1 MSSKPNRHVVMAGD
15 DDVAGTD
22 QPREA
27 VMFEAVQRYRGHD
40 TGRDRTFPA
49 LREREFQIFGLSAL
63 TIVAYR
69 LDDAFLQMNPGT
81 SPGDHLSN
89 GLLPAAILLAAS
101 LAWPIMATSVRAL
114 VSLLIGLLALTT
126 GIATSGYHAYSDGP
140 SGSDWS
146 GLLAIAASIIL
157 LGLGVWL
164 THCAIAKP
172 VRRDWRWAGKRTLV
186 VVGAVAAI
194 LFVVAPI
201 VFATVVTDFPRQD
214 LCCETPADYGLT
226 YENVTFQST
235 DGLELAAWYIPS
247 RNGATIVAVS
257 GVNTR
262 VGAIKHAA
270 MLAERGYGV
279 LLYDKRGT
287 GESEGDPHLFGW
299 DAQPD
304 ITGALDYLE
313 SRPDVDPDRIGAIGL
328 SLGGEILLEA
338 AAHDERIHAVVAD
351 GPGARS
357 IKEEMLSTDSQIN
370 LGVPFI
376 WANNQVIAILSGD
389 DAPERLDHLVA
400 RIAPRPLMLIAA
412 GTGVE
417 PDLMQIYYDAAS
429 EPKTL
434 WEIPESHHIKG
445 LISVPDEYEQRV
457 IEFFDAEL
465 LGKQAKLYP

>member
-1 MSSKPNRHVVMAGD
+1 
-15 DDVAGTD
+15 
-22 QPREA
+22 
-27 VMFEAVQRYRGHD
+27 MFEAVQRYGGRY
-40 TGRDRTFPA
+40 TGYIRTFSA
-49 LREREFQIFGLSAL
+49 LREREFQIFGLSVLA
-63 TIVAYR
+63 IVAYR

-81 SPGDHLSN
+81 SAGDHLGS
-89 GLLPAAILLAAS
+89 GLLPATILLAAL
-101 LAWPIMATSVRAL
+101 LAWPIMATSIRAL
-114 VSLLIGLLALTT
+114 VSLLIGMLALTT

-146 GLLAIAASIIL
+146 GLLAIAAGTVL

-164 THCAIAKP
+164 THRAIAKP
-172 VRRDWRWAGKRTLV
+172 VHRGWRWAGRRTLV
-186 VVGAVAAI
+186 GAGAVVVM
-194 LFVVAPI
+194 LFFVAPI
-201 VFATVVTDFPRQD
+201 VFATIVTDFPRQE
-214 LCCETPADYGLT
+214 LCCETPADYGLA

-338 AAHDERIHAVVAD
+338 AASDERIQAVVAD

-357 IKEEMLSTDSQIN
+357 IKEEMLTDAPTLN
-370 LGVPFI
+370 LGLPFI
-376 WANNQVIAILSGD
+376 WTNNQVIAVLSGD
-389 DAPERLDHLVA
+389 DTPERLDHLVA
-400 RIAPRPLMLIAA
+400 RIAPRPLMLIAS

-417 PDLMQIYYDAAS
+417 PELMQIYYDAAS

-434 WEIPESHHIKG
+434 WNIPESHHIKG
-445 LISVPDEYEQRV
+445 LIAVPDEYEQRV

>member
-1 MSSKPNRHVVMAGD
+1 
-15 DDVAGTD
+15 
-22 QPREA
+22 
-27 VMFEAVQRYRGHD
+27 MFEAVQRYRGLTVGHE
-40 TGRDRTFPA
+40 RTFPV
-49 LREREFQIFGLSAL
+49 LRERETQIFALSAL
-63 TIVAYR
+63 AIVAYR

-81 SPGDHLSN
+81 SAVDHLGS
-89 GLLPAAILLAAS
+89 GLLPAAILLAAL
-101 LAWPIMATSVRAL
+101 LAWPIMATGVRAL
-114 VSLLIGLLALTT
+114 VSLLIGLLALLT

-146 GLLAIAASIIL
+146 GLLAIAAGIVL

-164 THCAIAKP
+164 THRAIAKP
-172 VRRDWRWAGKRTLV
+172 VHRGWRWAGRRTLV
-186 VVGAVAAI
+186 GVATVVVM
-194 LFVVAPI
+194 LYVVAPI
-201 VFATVVTDFPRQD
+201 VFATVVTDFPRQE
-214 LCCETPADYGLT
+214 LCCETPAAYGLA
-226 YENVTFQST
+226 YEDVTFQSA

-247 RNGATIVAVS
+247 HNGATIVAVS

-299 DAQPD
+299 DAQLD
-304 ITGALDYLE
+304 ITGALNYLE
-313 SRPDVDPDRIGAIGL
+313 SRPDVDPSRIGAIGL

-338 AAHDERIHAVVAD
+338 AATDERIHAVVAD

-357 IKEEMLSTDSQIN
+357 IKEEMLTDAPTLN
-370 LGVPFI
+370 LGLPFI
-376 WANNQVIAILSGD
+376 WTNNQVIAVLSGD
-389 DAPERLDHLVA
+389 DTPERLDHLVS

-417 PDLMQIYYDAAS
+417 PELMQIYFDAAS

-434 WEIPESHHIKG
+434 WNIPESHHIKG
-445 LISVPDEYEQRV
+445 LIAVPDEYERRV
-457 IEFFDAEL
+457 VEFFDAAL
-465 LGKQAKLYP
+465 LGQ